1 MQIFPVCLSNCFDGE
16 PWRGWIEADAPEY
29 RIRIACRWIWL
40 FAITLL
46 SEFIF
51 CFLKCNGDLQNFL
64 IRFLKRTL
72 GRLNKMFEIQ
82 SPLKLKFETP
92 PLRRCLPQA
101 RLSRR
106 CPCTHLLMQ

>member
-46 SEFIF
+46 SEFAF
-51 CFLKCNGDLQNFL
+51 GFLKLNRDFQNCL

-72 GRLNKMFEIQ
+72 GRLKLAIELA
-82 SPLKLKFETP
+82 SPLKLTFKMP
-92 PLRRCLPQA
+92 SLPRRLPQG
-101 RLSRR
+101 RLSH
-106 CPCTHLLMQ
+106 PCTLTRLLMQ